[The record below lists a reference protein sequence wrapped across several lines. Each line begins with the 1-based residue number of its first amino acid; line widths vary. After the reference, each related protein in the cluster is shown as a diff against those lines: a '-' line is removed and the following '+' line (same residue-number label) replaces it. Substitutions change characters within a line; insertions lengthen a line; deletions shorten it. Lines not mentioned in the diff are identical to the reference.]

1 MLNSDSPSVAYES
14 ATTLVTL
21 SSAPSAVKAAANTLL
36 GLLSSQT
43 DNNVKIVILDRLAV
57 IIRHNY
63 RLLEDSV
70 MELLALLRTPSTEI
84 RRTLL
89 SLVAELVSDRNIG
102 DVMGFLKSEV
112 VRSATDT
119 DELGKGY
126 REMLIQSI
134 HSLAVR
140 YPDVADTVVLLLLDY
155 LNGDS
160 GVSILVLVKE
170 MLLRHPSLTHSVLQ
184 KLTEVFESLENEDV
198 ILVALWTLAEFAPED
213 MQKQCIDVILVR
225 FDSFHEFIG
234 CCWTLATS

>member
-1 MLNSDSPSVAYES
+1 
-14 ATTLVTL
+14 
-21 SSAPSAVKAAANTLL
+21 
-36 GLLSSQT
+36 
-43 DNNVKIVILDRLAV
+43 
-57 IIRHNY
+57 
-63 RLLEDSV
+63 
-70 MELLALLRTPSTEI
+70 
-84 RRTLL
+84 
-89 SLVAELVSDRNIG
+89 
-102 DVMGFLKSEV
+102 MGFLKSEV

-225 FDSFHEFIG
+225 FDSFHD
-234 CCWTLATS
+234 S